1 MKKVEK
7 SYQRSKLGLLMDER
21 NLTLKEFAEMIYA
34 KSGYFIAIT
43 NLSNYCTGL
52 RPLKKIQVIK
62 IFADTLEVPI
72 TELL

>member
-1 MKKVEK
+1 
-7 SYQRSKLGLLMDER
+7 MDER